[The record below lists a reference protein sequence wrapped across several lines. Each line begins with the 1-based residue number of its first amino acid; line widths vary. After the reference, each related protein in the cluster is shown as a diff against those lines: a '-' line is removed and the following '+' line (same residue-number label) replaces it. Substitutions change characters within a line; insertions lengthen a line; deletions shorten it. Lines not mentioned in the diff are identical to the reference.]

1 MTRTKRVLRVVFQAC
16 VISVTTLV
24 LTEVA
29 FRIHHY
35 FRPSFVFY
43 DPSYNRFRGK
53 PHAPDYDFFLNSK
66 GFKDVEFKKEKE
78 PGTYRIVAL
87 GDSFAYGVVPYKYN
101 YLTLLEEN
109 LNREREKTELLN
121 MGIINTGPKDY
132 LALLANEG
140 LELKPDMVLVSFF
153 IGNDFMN
160 EGGVRKLY
168 SYSYAATFIG
178 YLIAISTSYQGQ
190 VVHGPAVYDD
200 NAPTLTDASFTGMEN
215 QRSEMYRDENKRFK
229 TDFELAVTYLNLMK
243 KLCDERN
250 IRLAVVLIPDDVQ
263 VDQKLQARVLQNKES
278 NSTSDRL
285 DFTLPNRLLAAKLKE
300 EHIEFLD
307 LFDEFAW
314 VGKQTTL
321 YKRNDSHWN
330 IAGNRLAAEVIARDL
345 FHVPASAPGPR

>member
-1 MTRTKRVLRVVFQAC
+1 MTKTKRVLRVLFQAC

-29 FRIHHY
+29 FRVHHY
-35 FRPSFVFY
+35 FRPSFIFY

-109 LNREREKTELLN
+109 LNREGKKNELLN
-121 MGIINTGPKDY
+121 MGIVATGPKDY

-153 IGNDFMN
+153 IGNDFMR

-168 SYSYAATFIG
+168 SYSYVATFIG
-178 YLIAISTSYQGQ
+178 YLIAITTSYQGQ

-200 NAPTLTDASFTGMEN
+200 NAPTLTDASFIDVEN

-229 TDFELAVTYLNLMK
+229 TDFESAVTYLILIK

-263 VDQKLQARVLQNKES
+263 VDQKLQARVLRIKES
-278 NSTSDRL
+278 TSARF
-285 DFTLPNRLLAAKLKE
+285 DFTLPNRLLAANLKE
-300 EHIEFLD
+300 QHIEFLD
-307 LFDEFAW
+307 LFDEFAR
-314 VGKQTTL
+314 VGKQTAL
-321 YKRNDSHWN
+321 YKPDDTHWN

-345 FHVPASAPGPR
+345 FHVPASAPTPVK